1 MKIKKNL
8 ISCLTISG
16 VLALIINKNKKDI
29 IKNLTNIIYDREME
43 LDKEYWSLNESIE
56 EIVKGYNKH
65 LKGLVKDCKDYDERL
80 YLLEDEIICIYN
92 HLAELD
98 EIKESKNN

>member
-16 VLALIINKNKKDI
+16 VLALIINKSKKDI
-29 IKNLTNIIYDREME
+29 IKNLTTKIYDREME
-43 LDKEYWSLNESIE
+43 LDKEYWSLNETIE
-56 EIVKGYNKH
+56 EFIKGYNKL
-65 LKGLVKDCKDYDERL
+65 LKGLVKDCKDYNERL
-80 YLLEDEIICIYN
+80 YLLEDEIISIYN

-98 EIKESKNN
+98 EIKENKNN

>member
-1 MKIKKNL
+1 MKIKKEIVGSIAVL
-8 ISCLTISG
+8 G
-16 VLALIINKNKKDI
+16 VLTLAVKKNKKDI
-29 IKNLTNIIYDREME
+29 IRRLTNEIYDSEME
-43 LDKEYWSLNESIE
+43 SDMKYWSVNQTMENEFKS
-56 EIVKGYNKH
+56 YNKQ
-65 LKGLVKDCKDYDERL
+65 LKSLEKDCKDYDERL